1 MNKIGGKKLSSRVTQ
16 PRINVTLVV
25 SQNIYQYSFCLTKL
39 WVFVDKITGFNS
51 HMRACWQEACATFP
65 TGLTSLHPHLSHHI
79 VTNQQGLNLAQIEI
93 SGTILW
99 VGGAFTNIILHGRPK
114 RASPG
119 KIVGWRCIYQH
130 NSSWKTQKGVYR
142 KEYIWR
148 KSLQH
153 WTNIINVLKGT
164 QVSLSHITISHMNK
178 SQQHIF
184 YMKRFLSLFG
194 QVARIY

>member
-25 SQNIYQYSFCLTKL
+25 SQKHLPIFILCDKALG
-39 WVFVDKITGFNS
+39 FVDKITGFNS

-93 SGTILW
+93 LGSIVW
-99 VGGAFTNIILHGRPK
+99 VGGTFTNIILHGRPK

-119 KIVGWRCIYQH
+119 EIVGWRCIYQH

-142 KEYIWR
+142 
-148 KSLQH
+148 
-153 WTNIINVLKGT
+153 
-164 QVSLSHITISHMNK
+164 
-178 SQQHIF
+178 
-184 YMKRFLSLFG
+184 
-194 QVARIY
+194 

>member
-1 MNKIGGKKLSSRVTQ
+1 MNKMGGKKLSSRVTQ

-93 SGTILW
+93 LGTILW

-114 RASPG
+114 RASTG
-119 KIVGWRCIYQH
+119 
-130 NSSWKTQKGVYR
+130 

-164 QVSLSHITISHMNK
+164 QVSLSHITIIHMNK